1 MASVI
6 SLYPQLNEDILTKVR
21 YEYSEYEFYYTSDDE
36 EYDLKS
42 EGIDGSELIFR
53 LNDDRG
59 AWTPDS
65 YNLGIHRSLDCM
77 SCMNMFGE
85 KGIACQE
92 AVIGVALA
100 WSSSNSRQRGTIP
113 YSGDITNT
121 CVPQNLELDCAFNKA
136 QLRGSVELE
145 TVLYIKEP
153 AKEPKENEKHLA
165 NKKGYLL
172 GTLGEKIIIQFDG
185 SGSMFPIFEE
195 QKPGCPLWRV
205 ACDWDD
211 PLYDAFSDCVKIY
224 LNKAHRSYKQIDRTN
239 EKTFVPQL
247 LNEIMASA
255 LTLIITK
262 IKSDEDAWAAIQTG
276 DNPQEGSLASAI
288 DYFCNTL
295 GWKTDSPEKLS
306 LSIREFFER
315 GGR

>member
-6 SLYPQLNEDILTKVR
+6 SLYPQLNEDILAKVR

-36 EYDLKS
+36 EHDLKS
-42 EGIDGSELIFR
+42 EGIEGSELLFR
-53 LNDDRG
+53 LNDERG
-59 AWTPDS
+59 AWTPDN
-65 YNLGIHRSLDCM
+65 YDLGIHRNMDCM
-77 SCMNMFGE
+77 SCMNLFGE
-85 KGIACQE
+85 NGIACKD
-92 AVIGVALA
+92 AIIGVALA

-113 YSGDITNT
+113 YTGEITNT
-121 CVPQNLELDCAFNKA
+121 FAPQSLELDCGFNKA

-153 AKEPKENEKHLA
+153 AAQPGDNEKHLA

-172 GTLGEKIIIQFDG
+172 GAIGEKITIQFDG

-205 ACDWDD
+205 VCEWDD
-211 PLYDAFSDCVKIY
+211 PLYDSFADCVKIY
-224 LNKAHRSYKQIDRTN
+224 LNKAHKSYKQIDRTN

-255 LTLIITK
+255 LTIVISKLK
-262 IKSDEDAWAAIQTG
+262 CDEDAWASIESG
-276 DNPQEGSLASAI
+276 EDPEDGSLASAI
-288 DYFCNTL
+288 DYFRNTL
-295 GWKTDSPEKLS
+295 MWKTDSIEKLS